1 MNVRPEILTV
11 LLVAGAIAFF
21 CRAAGFFL
29 MRFVPITPRMEAAL
43 RATPLA
49 VMVGI
54 CAPVAARGNPIELSA
69 LGVVALATKLVGSDV
84 VGALAGVVAVASLRA
99 FFG

>member
-1 MNVRPEILTV
+1 MNIRPDILTV
-11 LLVAGAIAFF
+11 LLAAGAVAFF

-29 MRFVPITPRMEAAL
+29 MRFVPITPRLEAAL

-54 CAPVAARGNPIELSA
+54 CAPVVARGNPAELAA
-69 LGVVALATKLVGSDV
+69 LGVVAIATKLTGSDV
-84 VGALAGVVAVASLRA
+84 LGAMIGVVAVAGLRA
-99 FFG
+99 LF